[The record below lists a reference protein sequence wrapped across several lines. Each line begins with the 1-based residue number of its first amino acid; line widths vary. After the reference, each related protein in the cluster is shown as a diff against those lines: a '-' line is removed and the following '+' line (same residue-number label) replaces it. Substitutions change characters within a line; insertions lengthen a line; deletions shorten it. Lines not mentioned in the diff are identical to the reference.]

1 MEKRVT
7 FALALASLLTLSLIA
22 CGGGQSGPNMKEGL
36 WEITVKM
43 DMPGMPMQMPPQ
55 TFRQCLN
62 KKDMVP
68 QNKEE
73 PGRTDCKEIKRE
85 VKGDTVNWVIECKAE
100 GGTVTSSGTM
110 TYKNDTL
117 EGTVKVR
124 VPDGR
129 RGAMEMTQ
137 HMNGKWVGPC
147 K

>member
-1 MEKRVT
+1 M
-7 FALALASLLTLSLIA
+7 I
-22 CGGGQSGPNMKEGL
+22 
-36 WEITVKM
+36 
-43 DMPGMPMQMPPQ
+43 
-55 TFRQCLN
+55 
-62 KKDMVP
+62 P

-73 PGRTDCKEIKRE
+73 PGRTDCKETKRE

-110 TYKNDTL
+110 TYRNDTL